1 MKAVSLGSL
10 LALSGVVLMAC
21 SDASVSGPDNTIT
34 VSGTVVDEYLR
45 PQVSVGVLIEGRPLV
60 LTDANGHFT
69 ISAVRAP
76 YTLVTGLT
84 SERAALIYAGLTRTD
99 PLVVVPPDPLL
110 SPFRGAYVW
119 GDVYGG
125 TGLPEPANHRT
136 SVLFESHETRWPGP
150 AGVDH
155 YTLQPQW
162 LGPETTVGTL
172 HALQWQFD
180 PTSGLPVAYKG
191 YGNTPLTLSNGGYSQ
206 GPPVTMAATVPAG
219 SISGSVAVP
228 DGFAVSA
235 RILRA
240 GFETSSARPPAW
252 MILTDSGG
260 ANSFTYVTPDLPG
273 AMFSLTA
280 RAVAG
285 QAYTEVLRTGIG
297 ANAAAI
303 TLSIPAA
310 PVLIAPENGAS
321 GVNSRTE
328 YRWSRMTGAVYLLA
342 IFYSGAEIYIPPP
355 PSYYIF
361 TSDTIASI
369 PDLSPFGLYSYSGT
383 PHVWEVRA
391 WAPFRSLDEIAA
403 ATWFVPQGD
412 GVSAV
417 SAPRQFTVAR

>member
-172 HALQWQFD
+172 YALQWQFD
-180 PTSGLPVAYKG
+180 STSGLPVAYKG
-191 YGNTPLTLSNGGYSQ
+191 YGNTPLTLSNGGSSH
-206 GPPVTMAATVPAG
+206 GPPLTMASTVPAG
-219 SISGSVAVP
+219 SSRGSVAVP
-228 DGFAVSA
+228 DGFAVS
-235 RILRA
+235 LR
-240 GFETSSARPPAW
+240 
-252 MILTDSGG
+252 
-260 ANSFTYVTPDLPG
+260 
-273 AMFSLTA
+273 
-280 RAVAG
+280 
-285 QAYTEVLRTGIG
+285 
-297 ANAAAI
+297 
-303 TLSIPAA
+303 IPAA
-310 PVLIAPENGAS
+310 RVRVAQENGCSSIITRA
-321 GVNSRTE
+321 E
-328 YRWSRMTGAVYLLA
+328 YRWSRRTGAVYVLT
-342 IFYSGAEIYIPPP
+342 IFYSGAEICIPPP
-355 PSYYIF
+355 PSYCIF
-361 TSDTIASI
+361 SRDTIASI

-383 PHVWEVRA
+383 LHVW
-391 WAPFRSLDEIAA
+391 
-403 ATWFVPQGD
+403 
-412 GVSAV
+412 
-417 SAPRQFTVAR
+417 

>member
-1 MKAVSLGSL
+1 
-10 LALSGVVLMAC
+10 
-21 SDASVSGPDNTIT
+21 
-34 VSGTVVDEYLR
+34 
-45 PQVSVGVLIEGRPLV
+45 
-60 LTDANGHFT
+60 
-69 ISAVRAP
+69 
-76 YTLVTGLT
+76 
-84 SERAALIYAGLTRTD
+84 
-99 PLVVVPPDPLL
+99 
-110 SPFRGAYVW
+110 
-119 GDVYGG
+119 
-125 TGLPEPANHRT
+125 
-136 SVLFESHETRWPGP
+136 
-150 AGVDH
+150 
-155 YTLQPQW
+155 
-162 LGPETTVGTL
+162 
-172 HALQWQFD
+172 
-180 PTSGLPVAYKG
+180 
-191 YGNTPLTLSNGGYSQ
+191 
-206 GPPVTMAATVPAG
+206 
-219 SISGSVAVP
+219 
-228 DGFAVSA
+228 
-235 RILRA
+235 
-240 GFETSSARPPAW
+240 